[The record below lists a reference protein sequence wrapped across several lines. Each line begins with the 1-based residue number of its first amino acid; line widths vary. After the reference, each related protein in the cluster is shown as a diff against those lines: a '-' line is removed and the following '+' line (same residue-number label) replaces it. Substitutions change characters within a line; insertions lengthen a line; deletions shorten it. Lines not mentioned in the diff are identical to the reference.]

1 MILGFGQNRAFDVQR
16 WVETTS
22 LEDCKWMLRAYWKRI
37 LFLTL
42 IGFGASVAYN
52 RWSPEVYVSHATVRF
67 IPPQVASH
75 YVTSNVAMQVEQR
88 IFAVTQLV
96 KSRLT
101 ATKLIEAFNLY
112 PQRRRFIPIADL
124 VPTFQKDL
132 DLRTIVDRA
141 NDNKSIPSIVI
152 AYRYADAEKAQ
163 KVVQRIVEL
172 IYEENRRYRS
182 DQSIGTTDFLQQE
195 TKAVLEKM
203 NTLEEQLS
211 TLPTP
216 GGEDKEYRNIV
227 KVGHLHD
234 LERRLTD
241 LKHQMNYVTLDRNLR
256 HAVVMGLEE
265 QLKARMNESQSRVA
279 PVSWA
284 ADRLKGHA
292 EGLQSRLDD
301 LKLRYKP
308 DHVDVVAT
316 EKALKKA
323 KEELVR
329 QEALDRTLEQDR
341 AVEVIRTQ
349 LAKAQAEHAGYV
361 ATLENQ
367 SQEAGELAKEIAGLR
382 SQFRP
387 DESREVERLNLI
399 REYHVVK
406 EHYQQLTKRQ
416 RESELASDMERRGHG
431 ETVELV
437 EPPTFPLRA
446 ELPTQY
452 MVFGMG
458 ALGGFCV
465 GYLLAVLSFLLKPHV
480 RIAQHLEILGPYPV
494 LVCLP
499 GGKPVAGRPAGPAMA
514 SSAVLPLL
522 LLVVAVLSGCSGG
535 QSHLDA
541 LLRQGEEAAAKGDLR
556 TAVILYKKAIKE
568 NPRFGEAHQKLGE
581 AYLASGQVFLSR
593 EQLLRA
599 GELLPDR
606 FDVQEK
612 LAELTYQVYFAD
624 PGRPVAVLREAEDM
638 AGKLM
643 QKWPGRASGYRLKA
657 QVLMERRRADEARDL
672 MERVL
677 ERMEDGP
684 IRAQL
689 AAAYFQAGK
698 TADAE
703 KHLRACILKNPKF
716 APGFDL
722 LYLQLMER
730 GRIADARAV
739 LLEKTSRHGGLDA
752 GLQLAAHD
760 AATGGHDLAEE
771 RLASLAKQFQDEPTA
786 FASIGDFWLHRGDLE
801 RAKYWYESGQA
812 VHRGHRSLYAGRLA
826 ELLMAK
832 RDPMGARALIARE
845 LESNPSDPLMRA
857 YQAAFEMDG
866 AGFQERKQAQARL
879 ESVLMHMPNSPFVR
893 LHLGR
898 AYLLNGDVV
907 RATEHLQNCVT
918 LDPNYAPGWLALA
931 EADLM
936 SGNSV
941 TAQERLGALLRR
953 SPGYTPARLLQAQAS
968 LAQRRPA
975 EAQKAL
981 ESLLAVE
988 PDNTEA
994 MLILARAK
1002 AGMGQRLEA
1011 GRLLDKVIA
1020 LRPNDVR
1027 PVLLQA
1033 RLDLD
1038 AGNRKGALLRL
1049 KLAAPQYPNT
1059 PELSSMLAS
1068 VALMAGED
1076 AIALTHFK
1084 ELVDKNADNLQ
1095 YRLGLA
1101 SSLGMLGRKKEA
1113 EEQYRLV
1120 QQKAG
1125 GDSRPWLLYGA
1136 LMSSSGNQQ
1145 AAAEA
1150 YQEVLKRDRQNPF
1163 ALNNLAFLTAR
1174 AGADLQ
1180 KALSLAEEAK
1190 RGMPHSSEIH
1200 DTLAYVYVRLGMK
1213 RNAVAALEE
1222 ILQYQAGAEQ
1232 AKTRNI
1238 IEKISRGDLAEVRA
1252 EMEQAARTMD

>member
-1 MILGFGQNRAFDVQR
+1 MILGFGQNRAFDFQR

-22 LEDCKWMLRAYWKRI
+22 MEDCKWLLREYWKRI
-37 LFLTL
+37 LLLTL
-42 IGFGASVAYN
+42 IGLGASVAYN
-52 RWSPEVYVSHATVRF
+52 RWSPEVYVSHAMVRF
-67 IPPQVASH
+67 IPPQVSSD

-88 IFAVTQLV
+88 IFAVSQLV

-124 VPTFQKDL
+124 VPTFQRDL
-132 DLRTIVDRA
+132 DLRTIVDRGH
-141 NDNKSIPSIVI
+141 DSKSIPSILI
-152 AYRYADAEKAQ
+152 AYRYADSEKAQ

-195 TKAVLEKM
+195 VKAVLEQM
-203 NTLEEQLS
+203 HTLEDQLAE
-211 TLPTP
+211 LPTP

-241 LKHQMNYVTLDRNLR
+241 LKHQMNYVSLDRNLR
-256 HAVVMGLEE
+256 QAVVAGLED
-265 QLKARMNESQSRVA
+265 QLNARMNESQSRVA

-284 ADRLKGHA
+284 ADRLKGHV
-292 EGLQSRLDD
+292 EGLQARLDE
-301 LKLRYKP
+301 LKQRYKAN
-308 DHVDVVAT
+308 HVDVIAT
-316 EKALKKA
+316 EKALNKA
-323 KEELVR
+323 KLELAR
-329 QEALDRTLEQDR
+329 QEELDRTLEQDR
-341 AVEVIRTQ
+341 AVETIRTQ
-349 LAKAQAEHAGYV
+349 LARAQSEHAGYV
-361 ATLENQ
+361 ATLESQ
-367 SQEAGELAKEIAGLR
+367 SREANELAVEIARLR
-382 SQFRP
+382 AQFKP
-387 DESREVERLNLI
+387 DESREAERLNLM
-399 REYHVVK
+399 REYQVVK
-406 EHYQQLTKRQ
+406 DHYAQLTKRQ

-446 ELPTQY
+446 ELPNKY
-452 MVFGMG
+452 MVFGIG
-458 ALGGFCV
+458 ALAGFIL
-465 GYLLAVLSFLLKPHV
+465 GYIFAIWSFVRKPHV

-494 LVCLP
+494 LVSLP
-499 GGKPVAGRPAGPAMA
+499 GGKPTPAGAMRT
-514 SSAVLPLL
+514 SALLPFVLA
-522 LLVVAVLSGCSGG
+522 AVLSGCAGG
-535 QSHLDA
+535 RSHLQG
-541 LLRQGEEAAAKGDLR
+541 LVRQADEAVARGDMR
-556 TAVILYKKAIKE
+556 TAVILYRKAIKE
-568 NPRFGEAHQKLGE
+568 DPRFGEAHHKLAQ
-581 AYLASGQVFLSR
+581 AYLAAGQVFLSR

-624 PGRPVAVLREAEDM
+624 PGRPVTVLREAEDM
-638 AGKLM
+638 AGKLIE
-643 QKWPGRASGYRLKA
+643 KWPDKASGYRLKA
-657 QVLMERRRADEARDL
+657 QVLMERRRPAEARDL

-689 AAAYFQAGK
+689 AAAYFQAGQPEE
-698 TADAE
+698 AE
-703 KHLRACILKNPKF
+703 RHLRKSIAVNPKF

-722 LYLQLMER
+722 LYLQLMDR
-730 GRIADARAV
+730 GRTADARQV
-739 LLEKTSRHGGLDA
+739 LVEKISRHGGLDA

-760 AATGGHDLAEE
+760 EATAGQDSAEE
-771 RLASLAKQFQDEPTA
+771 RLACLATQFRSDPTA
-786 FASIGDFWLHRGDLE
+786 FARIGDFWLHRGDLD
-801 RAKYWYESGQA
+801 RAKYWYESGQTLHQK
-812 VHRGHRSLYAGRLA
+812 HRTLYAGRLA

-832 RDPMGARALIARE
+832 RDPNAARALIARE

-879 ESVLMHMPNSPFVR
+879 ESVLQHMPNSPFVR

-907 RATEHLQNCVT
+907 RASEHLQNCIT

-936 SGNSV
+936 MGNTV

-981 ESLLAVE
+981 EGLLAAE
-988 PDNTEA
+988 PGNTEA

-1002 AGMGQRLEA
+1002 AGLGERLEA
-1011 GRLLDKVIA
+1011 GRLLDKVVA
-1020 LRPNDVR
+1020 LVPGDVR

-1049 KLAAPQYPNT
+1049 KQAAPQHPDT
-1059 PELSSMLAS
+1059 PELASMLAS

-1076 AIALTHFK
+1076 QVAFQHFK
-1084 ELVDKNADNLQ
+1084 HLVDRNADNLQ

-1101 SSLGMLGRKKEA
+1101 SSLAMLGRKKEA
-1113 EEQYRLV
+1113 EEQYKLV

-1125 GDSRPWLLYGA
+1125 SDSRPWLLYGA
-1136 LMSSSGNQQ
+1136 LMSSSGNHQ
-1145 AAAEA
+1145 AAVQA

-1174 AGADLQ
+1174 SDGDLQ

-1213 RNAVAALEE
+1213 RNAIAALEE
-1222 ILQYQAGAEQ
+1222 IIQYQAAAEQ
-1232 AKTRNI
+1232 AKTRNV